1 MYFLRRAPYE
11 GLARM
16 RESGSR
22 VTLVTRA
29 MYIRTYVCT
38 IKCGINTHD
47 RVARGGSLRR
57 ETEIDN
63 APRWVDAGEEASHGG
78 RAGGARGRVET
89 TREPT
94 EVREFVR
101 NMYVCGYVRVSM
113 SGAL

>member
-16 RESGSR
+16 RERGSR

-47 RVARGGSLRR
+47 REDWKELRR
-57 ETEIDN
+57 ETGREREREIHN
-63 APRWVDAGEEASHGG
+63 ARPAG
-78 RAGGARGRVET
+78 
-89 TREPT
+89 
-94 EVREFVR
+94 
-101 NMYVCGYVRVSM
+101 
-113 SGAL
+113 

>member
-16 RESGSR
+16 RERGSR

-47 RVARGGSLRR
+47 RVDRGGKGEFEEGDGDRQR
-57 ETEIDN
+57 
-63 APRWVDAGEEASHGG
+63 APLGDAGKEASHGG
-78 RAGGARGRVET
+78 RGGRDE
-89 TREPT
+89 REGGDY
-94 EVREFVR
+94 ERADR
-101 NMYVCGYVRVSM
+101 S
-113 SGAL
+113 L